1 MSAPA
6 PHYVKSTLDEIEKVR
21 VELISSAARS
31 YQLATGA
38 VRSAATQVKPD
49 LQALVDRYFG
59 TVEAIVRRSHSWAN
73 SLVAATDRVRV

>member
-1 MSAPA
+1 
-6 PHYVKSTLDEIEKVR
+6 
-21 VELISSAARS
+21 
-31 YQLATGA
+31 
-38 VRSAATQVKPD
+38 VRSAATQVKPE